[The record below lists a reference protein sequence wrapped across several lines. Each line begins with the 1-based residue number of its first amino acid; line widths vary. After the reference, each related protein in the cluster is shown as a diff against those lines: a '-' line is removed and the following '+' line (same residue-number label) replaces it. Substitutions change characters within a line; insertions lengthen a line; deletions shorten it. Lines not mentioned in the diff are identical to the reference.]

1 MANAEEDRDPEWRV
15 LTSSRDLDDYDI
27 LAMPMISA
35 AVPHKTTES
44 FRKMIWATMLTYA
57 WGNTSV
63 DHVLKRYAH
72 LWEKRKHQSFQRDP
86 RILALR
92 EMVGVVDQ
100 VANKL
105 DEVELTGGA
114 GRICARAALSRLEA
128 SFKAAYGLIRKEY
141 VFETDAV
148 VRLVLEQL
156 AWSYVAS
163 GVDDSDVLELKPS
176 KCIAPFKNIF
186 PDCGVLYGELSE
198 WAHIDPSIAKNYLSF
213 HEAGTPVV
221 RRSSYNSFESGAH
234 LMALAPVYLK
244 VAQELFS
251 LFSEEQY
258 ESIRHQLQACSYR
271 YQNSVHHQ
279 GFRPES

>member
-1 MANAEEDRDPEWRV
+1 MADAEGDPDPELRV

-35 AVPHKTTES
+35 AVPHRTTES
-44 FRKMIWATMLTYA
+44 FRKLIWATMLTYA

-63 DHVLKRYAH
+63 DYVLKRYAY
-72 LWEKRKHQSFQRDP
+72 LWEKKKNKSFQRDP

-92 EMVGVVDQ
+92 DMVETVNH
-100 VANKL
+100 VANNL
-105 DEVELTGGA
+105 DELKLSGSL

-128 SFKAAYGLIRKEY
+128 TFKAAYGLIRKEY

-148 VRLVLEQL
+148 VRLILEQL

-163 GVDDSDVLELKPS
+163 GIDDSEVLKLKPS
-176 KCIAPFKNIF
+176 KCIAQFKAVF
-186 PDCGVLYGELSE
+186 PNCGLLYGELSE

-213 HEAGTPVV
+213 HEAGSPVV

-234 LMALAPVYLK
+234 LIALAPVYAEVVQK
-244 VAQELFS
+244 LFS
-251 LFSEEQY
+251 LFSQEQY
-258 ESIRHQLQACSYR
+258 NIIQQKLQVCSGR
-271 YQNSVHHQ
+271 YQSSGDQQEV
-279 GFRPES
+279 SS